1 MVETLNIAIGNND
14 IKTVALE
21 KLKAE
26 LAQSRFDAKQTDRN
40 IWLNEDEIIVFEHQE
55 KERSMDCWL
64 NMFKM

>member
-1 MVETLNIAIGNND
+1 MVENLNIAIGNND

-55 KERSMDCWL
+55 KERSMDCWF

>member
-1 MVETLNIAIGNND
+1 MVENLNIAIGKKD

-55 KERSMDCWL
+55 KERSMDC
-64 NMFKM
+64 

>member
-1 MVETLNIAIGNND
+1 M
-14 IKTVALE
+14 ALE